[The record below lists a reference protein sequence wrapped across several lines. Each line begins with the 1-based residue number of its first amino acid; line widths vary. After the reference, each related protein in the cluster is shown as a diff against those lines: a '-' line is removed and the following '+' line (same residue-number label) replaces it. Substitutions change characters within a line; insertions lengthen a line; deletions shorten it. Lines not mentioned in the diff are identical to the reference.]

1 MQGTHIWYQFYLHGR
16 KIIWLALLVGVCSS
30 AYGQSYKWAR
40 KNNPNYDERKI
51 SYGFVIGLHSSRY
64 QIKYSDAFVVTPDF
78 DTLHSVT
85 PAWSGG
91 FSLGFLVNLRLT
103 DLLDLRMTPKV
114 TFYQNKMEYR
124 YTNNKPTEVKNI
136 ETTMVEFPLLLK
148 YKSERRGNIRMF
160 MIGGVSPG
168 IEASGR
174 KNLEAGES
182 TLEVL
187 DYNVSL
193 EAGFGLDLYY
203 PLFKFSP
210 EIRFSR
216 GMIDIL
222 NNRSNIY
229 GVPLSRVNTNTI
241 TVYLIF
247 Q

>member
-1 MQGTHIWYQFYLHGR
+1 MQGTHIWHQFHLHGR
-16 KIIWLALLVGVCSS
+16 KIVGVVFLLGLCS
-30 AYGQSYKWAR
+30 AVNGQSYKWAR
-40 KNNPNYDERKI
+40 KNNPNYDERKL

-64 QIKYSDAFVVTPDF
+64 QIKYSKAFVSEDL

-85 PAWSGG
+85 PSWSGG
-91 FSLGFLVNLRLT
+91 FSLGFLVNYKLAELW
-103 DLLDLRMTPKV
+103 DLRMTPKV
-114 TFYQNKMEYR
+114 SFYQNKMEYR
-124 YTNNKPTEVKNI
+124 YTDNTPMEVKNI
-136 ETTMVEFPLLLK
+136 ETTMVEFPILIK

-160 MIGGVSPG
+160 MVGGVSPG

-174 KNLEAGES
+174 KDLEAGES
-182 TLEVL
+182 TLEVI
-187 DYNVSL
+187 DSNISL
-193 EAGFGLDLYY
+193 EAGFGFDLYY

-216 GMIDIL
+216 GVVDLL
-222 NNRSNIY
+222 NNRTNPY

>member
-1 MQGTHIWYQFYLHGR
+1 MQVTHIWHQFYLHR
-16 KIIWLALLVGVCSS
+16 CKVIWITVLVGVCASVN
-30 AYGQSYKWAR
+30 AQSYKWAR
-40 KNNPNYDERKI
+40 KNNPNYDERKL

-64 QIKYSDAFVVTPDF
+64 QIKYSDQFVSPDL

-124 YTNNKPTEVKNI
+124 FTTNDPTEIKNI
-136 ETTMVEFPLLLK
+136 ETTMVEFPILLK

-160 MIGGVSPG
+160 MIGGISPG

-174 KNLEAGES
+174 KELEAGES
-182 TLEVL
+182 TLEVT
-187 DYNVSL
+187 DTNISL
-193 EAGFGLDLYY
+193 EAGFGFDLYY

-216 GMIDIL
+216 GLTDIL
-222 NNRSNIY
+222 GNRDNPY
-229 GVPLSRVNTNTI
+229 GAPLSRVNTNTI